1 MKYLYIRLNKKE
13 IITFKRVTVNR
24 TEEGIY
30 QVIFNG
36 TLGLFLECY
45 SEKEAFDVIDKIQEY
60 LVSDEPSKRILDLS

>member
-1 MKYLYIRLNKKE
+1 MKYLYIKLNKGE
-13 IITFKRVTVNR
+13 IITFKRVRVDR

-36 TLGLFLECY
+36 TLGLFLEYY
-45 SEKEAFDVIDKIQEY
+45 SYEEAIGVVNKIQEY